1 MNLEPLDSLLVLAA
15 VGLPLL
21 ATLALTGARWRPA
34 VMRATPLVAVPAL
47 LLALAGQTG
56 AGFRVPWLHQHTM
69 LELDAVGRVFL
80 GFSSVLWLASG
91 WYARAYLAHD
101 PNRVRFHLFFLL
113 AMAGN
118 FALILAADIPTFY
131 IGFALMGLAAS
142 GLVLHRGDAEATQAG
157 RVYLA
162 LAMLGE
168 VLIFTGFAFLVI
180 AGGTTEIAALHRG
193 VFSQPALLLLL
204 AGFGIKAGA
213 LGLHFW
219 LPLAHPA
226 APVPASAVL
235 SGAMIK
241 AGLLGWIRFLPLGEA
256 AMPWCGFTLICAGLG
271 AAFLG
276 TFVGVV
282 QRNPKTV
289 LAYSSI
295 SQMGIMA
302 VGVGIGALRPEA
314 WLEIQTALLIYATHH
329 ALAKGALFL
338 GVGPAH
344 AAHTLGQVLTARVGL
359 LIAALALAGAPLT
372 SGALAK
378 VALKSN
384 LGFLPS
390 GWAVVLGVLLP
401 LAAVGTTLK
410 MARFLWL
417 TWPQRAPTTEASA
430 KGMWMPWLSLVGAVL
445 VGVWLLPGALGL
457 LPVKLTAEKLWLA
470 TWPLLAGGALAL
482 LGAWL
487 RRWFSHDL
495 TRWLPAG
502 DMGVFFEKL
511 LARVQLDLPSA
522 AGSHPAHGLGHD
534 EPAAEEV
541 SPWSARLVSA
551 GEHLAR
557 IEARLRS
564 WPVAGALLLLLMGLL
579 LGLLTGE
586 RN

>member
-1 MNLEPLDSLLVLAA
+1 MNASLPSLLLLAA
-15 VGLPLL
+15 VSAPLL
-21 ATLALTGARWRPA
+21 AVLLLSAKPWRTA
-34 VMRATPLVAVPAL
+34 VLRATPLAAVPAL
-47 LLALAGQTG
+47 LLALTG
-56 AGFRVPWLHQHTM
+56 PLGTQLSLSWLGEHTV

-80 GFSSVLWLASG
+80 AFTSVLWLASG
-91 WYARAYLAHD
+91 WYARAYLVKDAN
-101 PNRVRFHLFFLL
+101 PVRFHLFFLL

-131 IGFALMGLAAS
+131 VGFALMGLAAS
-142 GLVLHRGDAEATQAG
+142 GLVLHRGDAEATRAG

-168 VLIFTGFAFLVI
+168 VLIFTGFVFLTVR
-180 AGGTTEIAALHRG
+180 GGTTEIAALHRG
-193 VFSQPALLLLL
+193 VFSPAALWLLL
-204 AGFGIKAGA
+204 AGFGIKAGS
-213 LGLHFW
+213 LSLHFW

-256 AMPWCGFTLICAGLG
+256 AMPGCGFTLICAGLG

-276 TFVGVV
+276 TCVGVV

-295 SQMGIMA
+295 SQMGIMT
-302 VGVGIGALRPEA
+302 VGVGIGALRPDA
-314 WLEIQTALLIYATHH
+314 WIGIQTAVLIYATHH
-329 ALAKGALFL
+329 ALSKGALFL

-344 AAHTLGQVLTARVGL
+344 AARTRGQILTARVGL

-384 LGFLPS
+384 LAFLPS
-390 GWAVVLGVLLP
+390 GWALVVGILLP

-417 TWPQRAPTTEASA
+417 TWPQRVPTTEASA
-430 KGMWMPWLSLVGAVL
+430 KGMWLPWLSLVGAVL

-502 DMGVFFEKL
+502 DVGVLIEKL
-511 LARVQLDLPSA
+511 LARVQLHVPSE
-522 AGSHPAHGLGHD
+522 AGSHPAPGPGHD
-534 EPAAEEV
+534 EPAAEET
-541 SPWSARLVSA
+541 SLWSARLVSA

-557 IEARLRS
+557 IETRLRS
-564 WPVAGALLLLLMGLL
+564 WPVAGALLLLVMGLIL
-579 LGLLTGE
+579 WLLT
-586 RN
+586 